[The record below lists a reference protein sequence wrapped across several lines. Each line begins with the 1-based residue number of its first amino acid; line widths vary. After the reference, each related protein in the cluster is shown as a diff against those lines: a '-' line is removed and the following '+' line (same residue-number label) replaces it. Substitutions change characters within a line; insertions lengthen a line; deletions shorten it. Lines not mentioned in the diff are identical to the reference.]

1 MDETRS
7 WDLERESTVYECG
20 CMVGASVA
28 EFSRVLVAERER
40 EREREKGFE
49 CFRKILKREGQMAGF

>member
-1 MDETRS
+1 MDEARS

-40 EREREKGFE
+40 ERERDGVLSFFE
-49 CFRKILKREGQMAGF
+49 RF

>member
-7 WDLERESTVYECG
+7 WDWERESTVYECG

-40 EREREKGFE
+40 EREGF
-49 CFRKILKREGQMAGF
+49 

>member
-1 MDETRS
+1 MDEARS

-28 EFSRVLVAERER
+28 EFSRVL
-40 EREREKGFE
+40 
-49 CFRKILKREGQMAGF
+49 ILRWGCSLRCSRC

>member
-1 MDETRS
+1 VEEWKMDEARS

-40 EREREKGFE
+40 ERERDGVLSFFE
-49 CFRKILKREGQMAGF
+49 RF

>member
-1 MDETRS
+1 VEEWKMDEARS
-7 WDLERESTVYECG
+7 WDLERELTVYECG

-40 EREREKGFE
+40 ERWGFE
-49 CFRKILKREGQMAGF
+49 FF